1 MTTSQYVFI
10 NRSVSIQTSN
20 DSFYINLGEEINRI
34 PNKVI
39 ELTSIVLESIVEYPF
54 LLIRADVQPTNSF
67 TNDGYGPCLSIMRNN
82 SKNGAHWNYTEC
94 GFEQPKFVLS
104 NTNNFNVAFY
114 AGATQAGINDP
125 TLIQLTQAQIL
136 NFSIIFK
143 ISYPENGAISKHY
156 TNELP
161 LPSLRPYL

>member
-10 NRSVSIQTSN
+10 NRSISIETAN
-20 DSFYINLGEEINRI
+20 YSFYVSLGEEINRI
-34 PNKVI
+34 PNKTI
-39 ELTSIVLESIVEYPF
+39 ELLSIVLESSLEFPF
-54 LLIRADVQPTNSF
+54 MLIRANLQPSNSY

-94 GFEQPKFVLS
+94 GFAQPKFVLN
-104 NTNNFNVAFY
+104 NTNDFSIAFY
-114 AGATQAGINDP
+114 VGSSQADPADNALTQI
-125 TLIQLTQAQIL
+125 TQAQIL

-143 ISYPENGAISKHY
+143 ISYPESGAISKHY

>member
-10 NRSVSIQTSN
+10 NRSVSIETGN
-20 DSFYINLGEEINRI
+20 DAFYINLGDEINRI

-39 ELTSIVLESIVEYPF
+39 ELTSIVLESPLEYPF

-67 TNDGYGPCLSIMRNN
+67 TNDGFGPCLSIMRNN
-82 SKNGAHWNYTEC
+82 GKNGAHWNYTEC

-114 AGATQAGINDP
+114 VGATQAGPNDP

-143 ISYPENGAISKHY
+143 ISYPESGAISKHY